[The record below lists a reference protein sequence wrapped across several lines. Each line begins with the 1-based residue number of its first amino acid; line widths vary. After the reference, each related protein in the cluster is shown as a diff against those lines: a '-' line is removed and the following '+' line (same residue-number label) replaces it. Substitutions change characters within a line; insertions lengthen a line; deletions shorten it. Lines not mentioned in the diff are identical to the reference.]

1 MRKSFLL
8 LLLFAICISAT
19 SGNFH
24 SFRVK
29 DIDGKEVGLSQFKGK
44 KVLVVNV
51 ASLCGLTPEYKKLQE
66 LYLKYKDKG
75 FVIVAFPANNFKEQE
90 PGSNDE
96 IKSFCSREYQ
106 VTFPLMS
113 KISVKGD
120 DIAPLYRWLT
130 NKTENGKFD
139 AVVKWNF
146 QKFFIDE
153 KGNLVGFME
162 PSRDADY
169 AKIER
174 WIETGVYN

>member
-1 MRKSFLL
+1 MRKSILL
-8 LLLFAICISAT
+8 LCLIFVAVAVSAV
-19 SGNFH
+19 NFH
-24 SFRVK
+24 SFKVK
-29 DIDGKEVGLSQFKGK
+29 DIDGKEISLKQYKGK

-90 PGSNDE
+90 PGSNEE

-130 NKTENGKFD
+130 NKSDNGKFD
-139 AVVKWNF
+139 ATVKWNF
-146 QKFFIDE
+146 QKFFVDE
-153 KGNLVGFME
+153 KGDLIGYME
-162 PSRDADY
+162 PSRNADY
-169 AKIER
+169 SKIEK
-174 WIETGVYN
+174 WIETGSYN